1 MLLFGNGGSAADA
14 QHIAAE
20 FVGRFVP
27 DRRALPAIS
36 LATDTS
42 ALTAL
47 GNDYGYNFVF
57 SRQVEALGVS
67 GDVAIGI
74 STSGNSPNV
83 IAALDAAR
91 AKGMLTIGFTG
102 EGGGKM
108 VSHTDILFCVPS
120 KVHAADSGDASD
132 AGPHHLRAGRPGA
145 LSGSVGTKSQ
155 SNGLTVESAYPI
167 QPLDLDRV
175 STYPLADRKSKVH
188 SGIVRQTARRLRLDS
203 RVHFKTSTNPRSG
216 KPAHSDSGNS
226 LCARHQQ
233 THHLG
238 HGWTRH

>member
-1 MLLFGNGGSAADA
+1 MNNSIRLIEELAGESARVKTLFFKNNSQKIADAATAVTEAFRQGRKVLLFGNGGSAADA

-91 AKGMLTIGFTG
+91 ERKMLTIGFTG

-120 KVHAADSGDASD
+120 KATPRIQETHLTLAHILCELIDRELFPEAWAS
-132 AGPHHLRAGRPGA
+132 RAKA
-145 LSGSVGTKSQ
+145 T
-155 SNGLTVESAYPI
+155 
-167 QPLDLDRV
+167 D
-175 STYPLADRKSKVH
+175 
-188 SGIVRQTARRLRLDS
+188 
-203 RVHFKTSTNPRSG
+203 
-216 KPAHSDSGNS
+216 
-226 LCARHQQ
+226 
-233 THHLG
+233 
-238 HGWTRH
+238 